1 MMPILVKIIIIEIFL
16 NADDDMY
23 DWYDDDVQ
31 VNLMLMITPD
41 IKDLMTRIFIASCY
55 GALNATMVKMVMA
68 MPLMILFILCD
79 DAD

>member
-41 IKDLMTRIFIASCY
+41 IKDLMTGIFIACCY
-55 GALNATMVKMVMA
+55 GALNATMVKIVMA
-68 MPLMILFILCD
+68 MPLMILLILCD